1 MISVYRERKQLK
13 RKIYT
18 SIMIIDAQFFDNP
31 PTGHVAEKSY
41 LFYVIKYLISKLQL
55 YGIDERVDGDTKVP
69 IHHQKIRTMK
79 TLDRMSTS
87 NTYCKLQYFGRSSK
101 KFEFLLM
108 PISLYLAN

>member
-69 IHHQKIRTMK
+69 IHHQKLRSIK
-79 TLDRMSTS
+79 ALDRERTS
-87 NTYCKLQYFGRSSK
+87 NTCCKLKIFGRSSK
-101 KFEFLLM
+101 NFEFF
-108 PISLYLAN
+108 